1 VISDERSRVECRE
14 VSERIPWYINGT
26 ISEDER
32 QRLDAHLL
40 HCANCRNE
48 IAQDR
53 LVYEVMNV
61 DSGVEH
67 MPAASLKR
75 LRARLDDVDAAT
87 TALPADLTAAE
98 KPGRRPAHWQG
109 LAAAS
114 IVVMAVTIGLLAADR
129 WIQFRARTSA
139 ADYYTVTTP
148 APHAP
153 GEMVRAVF
161 SPTITLV
168 EVQAILDEAGLRI
181 VAGPTEAGVYSLAAD
196 SRRPVSSSLAT
207 LRANAKVRFAESI
220 QSARGPDDSP

>member
-1 VISDERSRVECRE
+1 LVHSSGDHQAGMNG
-14 VSERIPWYINGT
+14 SE
-26 ISEDER
+26 
-32 QRLDAHLL
+32 LDAPLL

-48 IAQDR
+48 ITQDR
-53 LVYEVMNV
+53 LVYEVYERRLWRR
-61 DSGVEH
+61 GTC
-67 MPAASLKR
+67 PR
-75 LRARLDDVDAAT
+75 LRSTGCGRGSMPLT
-87 TALPADLTAAE
+87 PPLRPCRRILTAAE

-114 IVVMAVTIGLLAADR
+114 IVMMAVTIGLLAADR
-129 WIQFRARTSA
+129 WTQFPRAQSA
-139 ADYYTVTTP
+139 ANYYTGHDSC
-148 APHAP
+148 AA
-153 GEMVRAVF
+153 RAGRDGSRRF

-220 QSARGPDDSP
+220 QSGRGPDDSP